1 VNIYHPYDV
10 IADNEDC
17 LHLKESESRE
27 RVDFVMRRVLPIFLL
42 FFTWFLLQQVGSQMP
57 AAASIAI
64 VVSIFFVAGLLF
76 LRPYITEIKIIDR
89 QELWLV
95 QKTFNGS
102 AEKTIAVA
110 DIDKLVLR
118 RRRGKVAGAFF
129 KLYTKSGKRYWIIRI
144 PAVYL
149 DQHHVPL
156 IKERLQSMLRLQIE
170 GD

>member
-1 VNIYHPYDV
+1 
-10 IADNEDC
+10 
-17 LHLKESESRE
+17 
-27 RVDFVMRRVLPIFLL
+27 
-42 FFTWFLLQQVGSQMP
+42 MP

-149 DQHHVPL
+149 D
-156 IKERLQSMLRLQIE
+156 
-170 GD
+170 